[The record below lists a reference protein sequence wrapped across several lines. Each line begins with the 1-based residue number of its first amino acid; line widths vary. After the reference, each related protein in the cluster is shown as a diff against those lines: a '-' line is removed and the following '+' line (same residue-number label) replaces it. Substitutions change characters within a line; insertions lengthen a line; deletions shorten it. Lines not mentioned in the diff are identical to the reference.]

1 MRTESCSVEVV
12 AEMCQCMKKAGVGE
26 LKRTIRV
33 RQLQRAEERRHS
45 LAGNE
50 SERAGSESDF
60 QSHLLR
66 SLVTSIHLSLHKS
79 KSRRKKKFT

>member
-1 MRTESCSVEVV
+1 MRTKSCSVEVV

-60 QSHLLR
+60 QSHPLR

-79 KSRRKKKFT
+79 KSQRTKKFT